1 VSLEAESFTVFDFA
15 SGAEFLKLARLE
27 KQRCLLLEVHMPGM
41 SGLEVLEH
49 IRRDNSDIPVML
61 MTGCPSSAIENAAA
75 CADTALI
82 EKPFRPGELLDAIKR
97 TLRGSSLP

>member
-1 VSLEAESFTVFDFA
+1 MFDFA
-15 SGAEFLKLARLE
+15 SGAEFLQLAGLE
-27 KQRCLLLEVHMPGM
+27 KQCCLLLDVDMPGM

-61 MTGCPSSAIENAAA
+61 MTGCPSSAIETAAA
-75 CADTALI
+75 CAGTALI